1 MALQHR
7 LRPGPDG
14 DAGRRRADGPA
25 RQPEGRAAAPG
36 RARGRQRRPSAG
48 VRAALFALLDHDLR
62 AVGGPA
68 AGADPDEL
76 AAAARPAR
84 PCRDAAPAAP
94 HRAHL
99 ADRHAARRAPDLPQ
113 ARRGGARPRLDDA
126 GLEARRSRGAGA
138 ARADRLGRGELHPA
152 RLSLHRGGAQ
162 FRRRRPPLLPG
173 HRASRAARPSD
184 GKLCD
189 RQHRRR
195 RRHDRPRSSTPTAS
209 KARAR
214 RSRCSPSRSS
224 ARASTS
230 RATTSCC
237 ASCRATCC
245 RRSRRRCAPP
255 ASPTP
260 PT

>member
-36 RARGRQRRPSAG
+36 RARGRQRRSSAR
-48 VRAALFALLDHDLR
+48 VRAALLALLDHDLR

-76 AAAARPAR
+76 AAAARPSR

-99 ADRHAARRAPDLPQ
+99 ADRHAAGRAPDLPQ

-126 GLEARRSRGAGA
+126 GLEARRSRRAGA

-173 HRASRAARPSD
+173 HRQAARQ
-184 GKLCD
+184 GVRRQAQHC
-189 RQHRRR
+189 QHRRR
-195 RRHDRPRSSTPTAS
+195 RRHDRPHNQFLRPRRRGHVRHALPG
-209 KARAR
+209 AEVPRRLQRRGRRHPAAR
-214 RSRCSPSRSS
+214 RAGRTCS
-224 ARASTS
+224 
-230 RATTSCC
+230 
-237 ASCRATCC
+237 